1 MDRLI
6 KNTVIIL
13 LGIALLA
20 CGANGYVISALYERL
35 DDEIEKSIREYAD
48 LTPEQDTWLKKEVAA
63 FHYWHRTTQLP
74 RYSDW
79 ARAKLLPLMKS
90 ENIDR
95 SSVDQ
100 LVLEGFAFGDD
111 VNAEFPIFK
120 SPEILRSATPEQMI
134 QARAYVD
141 EIYMEVKER
150 RAKRTPERRAERQVE
165 RMTSIFKQLGWR
177 LSANQLDMMTIH
189 FKGRAVGD
197 DDEGEDWSLW
207 YEWVQELFVM
217 LERQDEFVEDGSL
230 KAHLEIY
237 GRLSKERSPATWQ
250 QNLDRFESMMHALLL
265 SITDKQKLA
274 VEMRVLAIADILD
287 ELSRKGATPGS

>member
-1 MDRLI
+1 MNRLV

-20 CGANGYVISALYERL
+20 CGANGYVIGALYERL
-35 DDEIEKSIREYAD
+35 DNEIEQSIREYAD
-48 LTPEQDTWLKKEVAA
+48 LAPEQDAWLKKEVAA

-74 RYSDW
+74 RYADW
-79 ARAKLLPLMKS
+79 ARTKILPLMKS
-90 ENIDR
+90 EIIDR
-95 SSVDQ
+95 SDVDR

-120 SPEILRSATPEQMI
+120 SPEILRSATPEQLI

-141 EIYMEVKER
+141 EIYKEVKER
-150 RAKRTPERRAERQVE
+150 RARRTPERRVERQVD
-165 RMTSIFKQLGWR
+165 RMTSVFKQLGWR
-177 LSANQLDMMTIH
+177 LSAEQLDIMTRH
-189 FKGRAVGD
+189 FEGRAVGD

-237 GRLSKERSPATWQ
+237 GRLSKERSPEAWQ
-250 QNLDRFESMMHALLL
+250 QNLDRFESMIHTLLL
-265 SITDKQKLA
+265 SITDKQMLA
-274 VEMRVLAIADILD
+274 VEARVLAIADILD
-287 ELSRKGATPGS
+287 ELAQKGAKPG